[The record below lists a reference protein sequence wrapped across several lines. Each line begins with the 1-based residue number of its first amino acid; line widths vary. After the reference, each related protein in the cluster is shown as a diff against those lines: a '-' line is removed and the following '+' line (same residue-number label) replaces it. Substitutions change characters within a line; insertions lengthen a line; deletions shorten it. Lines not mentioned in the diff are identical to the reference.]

1 MNTSTDAAHIP
12 TLFTRHKAHLH
23 AIRLQDQTWFCARD
37 LGILMGMFLDEFRAR
52 KLAPDQRKT
61 LWLER
66 YGEAQETLMVSESGA
81 YALLVYH
88 HAPHNGPLREWLEHH
103 VVSTL
108 RDMQQP
114 PESQRPTLGLL
125 QWPGVSLSL
134 LTWQDESWIR
144 VRDMPEILLEQSR
157 QGGGKTASWWRRLR
171 AL

>member
-61 LWLER
+61 LCLER

-114 PESQRPTLGLL
+114 
-125 QWPGVSLSL
+125 
-134 LTWQDESWIR
+134 
-144 VRDMPEILLEQSR
+144 
-157 QGGGKTASWWRRLR
+157 
-171 AL
+171 